1 MQPNDIET
9 LYEKGYT
16 TINSGNN
23 DSNLLTNIKNGLI
36 QKIQQNKSEQNDEP
50 TEKNERYNKSTI
62 ILLQEKI
69 DLQEHLINN
78 QRYRIEILLSR
89 IDYLEQILLLKEENS
104 NSTHND
110 NNQEKIDTITTI
122 IQKSVENTQQSLSQQ
137 KTLPPPHQP
146 KNTQINFKT
155 GFGTLNKTIG
165 PRLQQINPENL
176 QILKVYEYVGEAI
189 TESNNILKRPSI
201 EKSVV
206 ECTIYKN
213 FRWAYVPRE
222 KDPNVLH
229 ELQPTKET
237 KVQNTGYIA
246 KLNSTKTE
254 ILNVYLDRKVASKE
268 NGYESRAAL
277 DNPVKNNTITRNHF
291 YALFRDCDPQLQTNF
306 VEKYCDGDE
315 DKLLLYKDGVGLFD
329 ENGTMVCEYASKI
342 ECINARK
349 LGDRTLNNCIEN
361 NTLYNGVYYRKIGS
375 KLKMI

>member
-1 MQPNDIET
+1 MQTNDNVSLIEKSQGLT
-9 LYEKGYT
+9 AEENDCIDFNEKNFRLLYEKT
-16 TINSGNN
+16 ELQQKIIK
-23 DSNLLTNIKNGLI
+23 SNLYTIEFLESKIKLLES
-36 QKIQQNKSEQNDEP
+36 Q
-50 TEKNERYNKSTI
+50 
-62 ILLQEKI
+62 LLQKEDSKQI
-69 DLQEHLINN
+69 DN
-78 QRYRIEILLSR
+78 Q
-89 IDYLEQILLLKEENS
+89 Q
-104 NSTHND
+104 T
-110 NNQEKIDTITTI
+110 IDTITNVL
-122 IQKSVENTQQSLSQQ
+122 QESAENTPRPQP
-137 KTLPPPHQP
+137 KTPPPPPQP
-146 KNTQINFKT
+146 KNTQIIT
-155 GFGTLNKTIG
+155 GFGNLNKSIG
-165 PRLQQINPENL
+165 QRLQRIDPETL

-206 ECTIYKN
+206 EGTIYKN
-213 FRWAYVPRE
+213 FRWAYVPRD

-229 ELQPTKET
+229 DLLPTKET

-246 KLNSTKTE
+246 KLNATKTE
-254 ILNVYLDRKVASKE
+254 ILNVYLDKKTACFE
-268 NGYESRAAL
+268 NGYISSAGIDVA
-277 DNPVKNNTITRNHF
+277 VKKNTITRNHF

-315 DKLLLYKDGVGLFD
+315 DRLLLYKDGIGIFD